1 MPPATNRYRMNFTDW
16 LLNRAPAYCLLWL
29 REQGEFPV
37 QQFNVLFDRQLTDLL
52 RGVADETQHDQLVAH
67 LGRDWVG
74 EIMRSL
80 RRAFQDE
87 NEVEEQTH
95 RLAIK
100 LVMNR
105 KGLFTGWAGQPIEA
119 RFRTAVR
126 NHVASVIAQRQSRRR
141 NFPTVSMNPAMA
153 SMGEPSDDTLVQDFI
168 EFVWE
173 RHGELA
179 ASVFQHRLAGGE
191 IRGLF
196 GRVGSRHAIKQAV
209 KDVKEAAREF
219 AVGDLEFQKMV
230 EKAFAD
236 EATTTKKRRAT
247 MTARKTAK

>member
-1 MPPATNRYRMNFTDW
+1 MNFTDW
-16 LLNRAPAYCLLWL
+16 LLERAPAYCLLWL

-37 QQFNVLFDRQLTDLL
+37 RQYNQLFDKQLTDLL
-52 RGVADETQHDQLVAH
+52 RGVADESQLDQLAAH
-67 LGRDWVG
+67 LGRDWLG
-74 EIMRSL
+74 EIMRTL
-80 RRAFQDE
+80 RRAGFQDE
-87 NEVEEQTH
+87 NEIEEQTH
-95 RLAIK
+95 RLVIK
-100 LVMNR
+100 LLMNP
-105 KGLFTGWAGQPIEA
+105 KGLFSGWTGQPIEA
-119 RFRTAVR
+119 RFRAAVK
-126 NHVASVIAQRQSRRR
+126 NHIASVITQRQSRRR
-141 NFPTVSMNPAMA
+141 NIPTVSIDPGMA

-219 AVGDLEFQKMV
+219 AARSGDPAFVGMV
-230 EKAFAD
+230 EKAMAG
-236 EATTTKKRRAT
+236 EKETAGKRRAT
-247 MTARKTAK
+247 MTARKTVK